1 LYSIGYAS
9 TIIHKLQL
17 FYTEVLGL
25 GLSII
30 GEIESYYRMCD
41 SCPTIAYV
49 IQAPLL
55 HPSKLIAV
63 KKHPEWVPVRVKS
76 YKSLW
81 SLHYKSLNFYNPT
94 SKLAIFVMRTHIGC
108 ANPAP
113 PRLASWE
120 VLVEFAR
127 AVDKGILFCQNSI
140 TTKHLEILILHN
152 REESI

>member
-1 LYSIGYAS
+1 
-9 TIIHKLQL
+9 
-17 FYTEVLGL
+17 L

-76 YKSLW
+76 YKSLG

-94 SKLAIFVMRTHIGC
+94 NVHDKRASQTSERRTFL
-108 ANPAP
+108 N
-113 PRLASWE
+113 
-120 VLVEFAR
+120 
-127 AVDKGILFCQNSI
+127 ILDRNHYKNITNYSI
-140 TTKHLEILILHN
+140 N
-152 REESI
+152 